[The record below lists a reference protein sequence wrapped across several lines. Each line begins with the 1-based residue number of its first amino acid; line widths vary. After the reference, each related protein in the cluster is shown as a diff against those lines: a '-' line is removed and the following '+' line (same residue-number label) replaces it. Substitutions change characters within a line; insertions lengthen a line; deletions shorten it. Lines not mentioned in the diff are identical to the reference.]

1 MNIPLIIP
9 NFNLLTYTRNLV
21 NWYRWYYPNAPIYII
36 DNGSTYEPLLD
47 WYDEECEA
55 EVIMTGRNKFIDN
68 LNKFITEEIL
78 SRPHFKYYAISDPD
92 IMPHPNTPP
101 NFMEV
106 FVHAIEKMKFHHA
119 GFGLLHEEIP
129 EFNPKKAWIAG
140 DEQGLYSTP
149 VEVMGYTGY
158 KAPIDTTF
166 AVYSRDNGGWS
177 APMPAAHW
185 SNSIRL
191 FKAYHLMWH
200 LHPEHINEEMDN
212 YFKTANYR
220 VPGAPSAGQNNSRP
234 EQYIR

>member
-21 NWYRWYYPNAPIYII
+21 NWYSWYYPNASIYII
-36 DNGSTYEPLLD
+36 DNGSTYEPLLY
-47 WYDEECEA
+47 WYKEQTDAAIIE
-55 EVIMTGRNKFIDN
+55 TGKNEFIPN
-68 LNKFITEEIL
+68 LKGFINRL
-78 SRPHFKYYAISDPD
+78 SSPYYAISDPD
-92 IMPHPNTPP
+92 IMPHPSTPP

-106 FVHAIEKMKFHHA
+106 FVHAIERQGFHHA

-129 EFNPKKAWIAG
+129 EFNPKKGWIAG
-140 DEQGLYSTP
+140 DEHGLYSTP
-149 VEVMGYTGY
+149 VEVMGHTGY

-177 APMPAAHW
+177 APMQAAHW

-212 YFKTANYR
+212 YLKTANYR
-220 VPGAPSAGQNNSRP
+220 VPGTPSAGQNNSRP
-234 EQYIR
+234 DKYIR